1 VKLKTAILCCLLGL
15 GSLSLLNA
23 QKLNPIK
30 WDLSVEPS
38 TVAPGGVVHAKLTGK
53 LEPGWH
59 LYSLST
65 PKGGPIPTTIG
76 LAPNPAIEQVRIF
89 QPKPFRKFDPNFQ
102 LDTETYEGEPVFIL
116 EARIASGAASGPVD
130 ITSQMR
136 YQLCD
141 DRQCLPP
148 KKATATA
155 TLTIDPAAKAAAP
168 SIPAGYTEYIASQAT
183 APVTES
189 KPTSPAP
196 PQQQQQ
202 GIGGFLLVAFGLG
215 LAAIFTPCVFPMIPI
230 TLSFF
235 LNKEGVTRAE
245 SLRQAAIFCIGI
257 VVLFSA
263 MGLGIAAILGPFGV
277 NRLGSNPFV
286 SAFIAAVFFIF
297 GLSLLGAFEITI
309 PSSLLTRMDRASQ
322 SGGVGGTLLMG
333 LTFSLTSFAC
343 IGPFVGTLLAASVES
358 GGLRPILGMVAFA
371 TGLASPFFLLAL
383 FPSYLKRLPRSGG
396 WLARV
401 KVVMGFVVL
410 AAMLKYL
417 SNIDVALQWNV
428 LTRERFLAAWFVLF
442 ALAGLYLLGFLR
454 LEGVRADDTLG
465 IGRMLVGA
473 LFLIFAFSLIP
484 GMFGGQ
490 LGELDG
496 FVPPSTNPVFGGTSK
511 AGTRLEWRQNNLD
524 EAIAK
529 ARAEGK
535 LLLVTFTGDSCTNCH
550 WMKANMFTRPEI
562 ASAVKD
568 LILVELYT
576 DRSNPESE
584 RYQKLQETKFKTVA
598 IPFYAIMDA
607 NQNVIASFPGSTR
620 NSSEFLA
627 FLNSGNTA
635 PKTAHAQTIYL
646 ANALDLT
653 RSGPAAD
660 SRLFAGP
667 R

>member
-1 VKLKTAILCCLLGL
+1 VTDVKLKTVILSCLLGL

-30 WDLSVEPS
+30 WDLRVEPS
-38 TVAPGGVVHAKLTGK
+38 MVAPGGVVHAKLTGK
-53 LEPGWH
+53 LEPRWH

-65 PKGGPIPTTIG
+65 PKGGPIPTTIAV
-76 LAPNPAIEQVRIF
+76 APNPVIEQVRIF
-89 QPKPFRKFDPNFQ
+89 QPKPVRKFDPNFQ

-116 EARIASGAASGPVD
+116 EARIASGAPSGPVD
-130 ITSQMR
+130 ITAQTR

-168 SIPAGYTEYIASQAT
+168 SIPAGYTEYIASQST
-183 APVTES
+183 APVAES
-189 KPTSPAP
+189 KPTPP
-196 PQQQQQ
+196 PQQQDL
-202 GIGGFLLVAFGLG
+202 GGFLLVAFGLG

-235 LNKEGVTRAE
+235 LNKEGVTRSE

-286 SAFIAAVFFIF
+286 SAFIAIVFFIF

-454 LEGVRADDTLG
+454 LEGVRAEDTLG

-496 FVPPSTNPVFGGTSK
+496 FVPPSTNSVFGGASN
-511 AGTRLEWRQNNLD
+511 AGDRLEWRQNNLD

-529 ARAEGK
+529 ARADGK

-620 NSSEFLA
+620 NASEFLA
-627 FLNSGNTA
+627 FLNSGNTET
-635 PKTAHAQTIYL
+635 KTAHAQTIHL
-646 ANALDLT
+646 AYALYHT
-653 RSGPAAD
+653 GSGTAAD
-660 SRLFAGP
+660 SRLLAGS

>member
-1 VKLKTAILCCLLGL
+1 TA
-15 GSLSLLNA
+15 
-23 QKLNPIK
+23 
-30 WDLSVEPS
+30 
-38 TVAPGGVVHAKLTGK
+38 
-53 LEPGWH
+53 
-59 LYSLST
+59 
-65 PKGGPIPTTIG
+65 
-76 LAPNPAIEQVRIF
+76 
-89 QPKPFRKFDPNFQ
+89 
-102 LDTETYEGEPVFIL
+102 
-116 EARIASGAASGPVD
+116 
-130 ITSQMR
+130 QMR
-136 YQLCD
+136 YQLCTD
-141 DRQCLPP
+141 KQCLPP
-148 KKATATA
+148 RKATATA
-155 TLTIDPAAKAAAP
+155 KLKIDPAAPGAALA
-168 SIPAGYTEYIASQAT
+168 IPAGYTEFQPNTLAPAGT
-183 APVTES
+183 AAAPV
-189 KPTSPAP
+189 AP
-196 PQQQQQ
+196 QTRREEDL
-202 GIGGFLLVAFGLG
+202 GRFLALAFGLG

-235 LNKEGVTRAE
+235 LNKEGVTRGE
-245 SLRQAAIFCIGI
+245 SLRQALVFCLGI
-257 VVLFSA
+257 VVLFSG

-286 SAFIAAVFFIF
+286 SAFIAAVFFVF

-343 IGPFVGTLLAASVES
+343 IGPFVGTLLAASVAS
-358 GGLRPILGMVAFA
+358 GGLRPVLGMVAFA
-371 TGLASPFFLLAL
+371 SGLASPFFLLAL

-417 SNIDVALQWNV
+417 SNIDAALQWNL

-454 LEGVRADDTLG
+454 LEGVRGDEALG

-473 LFLIFAFSLIP
+473 LFLIFALSLLP

-496 FVPPSTNPVFGGTSK
+496 FVPLSTSQVFSGGLDS
-511 AGTRLEWRQNNLD
+511 GTRLQWRQNNLD
-524 EAIAK
+524 EAIAA

-550 WMKANMFTRPEI
+550 WMKANMFTRTEI

-584 RYQKLQETKFKTVA
+584 RYQKLQETKFATVA

-607 NQNVIASFPGSTR
+607 DQKVIGSFPGSTR
-620 NSSEFLA
+620 NVSEFLA
-627 FLNSGNTA
+627 FLNSAGSARTANVQNTSLVYA
-635 PKTAHAQTIYL
+635 FHRS
-646 ANALDLT
+646 
-653 RSGPAAD
+653 RSGAAAD
-660 SRLFAGP
+660 PRFSLRSR
-667 R
+667 